1 MSTPAVSTLELRA
14 IDTVLGMG
22 GGYVL
27 DFTDR
32 TFAEF
37 FRDHGV
43 QIDDPR
49 YSVEGA
55 SKAKRL
61 RYFLRITPPPLAG
74 KVLAGLLEYRLTS
87 SGEIDP
93 GAWDTAAMVA
103 DRLGGVPPRVK
114 QRGAEPPAAMTEQEL
129 LARSLRAEA
138 VAGATRDPTM
148 AAIVLDRLQEAE
160 RCIGVDAYLA
170 AVILAGSV
178 LEALCLDFGAQ
189 HPERVNRAF
198 EAAYNKPPPKL
209 HEWQLRQWIE
219 VLGSTGDLS
228 PNIEKFGHGL
238 RDFRN
243 YVHPAQ
249 QRASGF
255 RPDKHTAN
263 ISLRVVVA
271 AIDDLA
277 AAYVRP
283 GSATPSARA

>member
-1 MSTPAVSTLELRA
+1 MGSPAVSTLELRA
-14 IDTVLGMG
+14 IDAVLEMG

-37 FRDHGV
+37 FRDYGV
-43 QIDDPR
+43 QIDDPQ
-49 YSVEGA
+49 YSAEGG

-61 RYFLRITPPPLAG
+61 RYFLRITPPPLSG
-74 KVLAGLLEYRLTS
+74 KVLAGLLEYRLAT
-87 SGEIDP
+87 GADVDP
-93 GAWDTAAMVA
+93 SVWATATRVA
-103 DRLGGVPPRVK
+103 ARLGGVPPQDER
-114 QRGAEPPAAMTEQEL
+114 PAPGPAPAMTEKEL
-129 LARSLRAEA
+129 LARSLRPEA
-138 VAGATRDPTM
+138 VAGATRDPSM

-160 RCIGVDAYLA
+160 RCLGVEAYLA

-209 HEWQLRQWIE
+209 PEWHLRQWID

-255 RPDKHTAN
+255 RLDKHTAE
-263 ISLRVVVA
+263 ISLRVVGA
-271 AIDDLA
+271 AIDDLG
-277 AAYVRP
+277 AAYARL
-283 GSATPSARA
+283 GTATP

>member
-1 MSTPAVSTLELRA
+1 MSTAAVTTLELRA
-14 IDTVLGMG
+14 IDTVLEMG

-43 QIDDPR
+43 QIDDPK
-49 YSVEGA
+49 YSAEGG

-61 RYFLRITPPPLAG
+61 RYFLRITPPPLSG
-74 KVLAGLLEYRLTS
+74 KVLAGLLDYRLA
-87 SGEIDP
+87 SGGEVDQ
-93 GAWDTAAMVA
+93 GAWATAAEVA
-103 DRLGGVPPRVK
+103 ARLGGIPPRLE
-114 QRGAEPPAAMTEQEL
+114 RPTPEPAPSMTEQEL
-129 LARSLRAEA
+129 LARSLRPEA
-138 VAGATRDPTM
+138 VADATRDPTM
-148 AAIVLDRLQEAE
+148 AAIALERLKEAE
-160 RCIGVDAYLA
+160 RCLGVEAYLA

-209 HEWQLRQWIE
+209 HEWHLRQWIDI
-219 VLGSTGDLS
+219 LGSTGDLS

-277 AAYVRP
+277 AAY
-283 GSATPSARA
+283 ARLGQASP

>member
-1 MSTPAVSTLELRA
+1 MTPAGVSTLELRA
-14 IDTVLGMG
+14 IDAVLEMG

-37 FRDHGV
+37 FRDCGI

-49 YSVEGA
+49 YNVEGG

-61 RYFLRITPPPLAG
+61 RYFLRTTPPPLSG
-74 KVLAGLLEYRLTS
+74 KVLAGLMEYRLAS
-87 SGEIDP
+87 SGEVDP
-93 GAWDTAAMVA
+93 GTWDTAAKVA
-103 DRLGGVPPRVK
+103 ARLGGVPPSVEHLRSS
-114 QRGAEPPAAMTEQEL
+114 GAAAMTEQEL
-129 LARSLRAEA
+129 LARSLRPEA
-138 VAGATRDPTM
+138 VAGATRDPAM

-160 RCIGVDAYLA
+160 RCLSVEAYLA

-198 EAAYNKPPPKL
+198 EAAYNKPPPRL
-209 HEWQLRQWIE
+209 PEWQLRQWID

-228 PNIEKFGHGL
+228 PNIEKFGHAL

-255 RPDKHTAN
+255 RPDTHTAN

-277 AAYVRP
+277 GAYVRLKR
-283 GSATPSARA
+283 ATP

>member
-1 MSTPAVSTLELRA
+1 MSPPVVSTLELRA
-14 IDTVLGMG
+14 IDTVLEMS

-32 TFAEF
+32 AFAEF
-37 FRDHGV
+37 FRDYGV
-43 QIDDPR
+43 QIDDAKYR
-49 YSVEGA
+49 VEGD

-61 RYFLRITPPPLAG
+61 RYFLRITRPPLAG
-74 KVLAGLLEYRLTS
+74 KVLAGLLEYRPAS
-87 SGEIDP
+87 SGEVDP
-93 GAWDTAAMVA
+93 GAWDTAAKVA
-103 DRLGGVPPRVK
+103 ARLGGVPPRVDRLH
-114 QRGAEPPAAMTEQEL
+114 RGPTAAMTEQEL
-129 LARSLRAEA
+129 LARSLRPEA

-148 AAIVLDRLQEAE
+148 AAMVLDRLQEAE
-160 RCIGVDAYLA
+160 RCLSVEAYLA

-209 HEWQLRQWIE
+209 PEWYLRQWID

-271 AIDDLA
+271 AIYDLA
-277 AAYVRP
+277 AAYARL
-283 GSATPSARA
+283 GRATP

>member
-1 MSTPAVSTLELRA
+1 MTTATVSTLEMRA

-27 DFTDR
+27 DFSDR

-37 FRDHGV
+37 FRDHRV

-49 YSVEGA
+49 YAVEGG

-61 RYFLRITPPPLAG
+61 RFFLRNAPPPLSG
-74 KVLAGLLEYRLTS
+74 NVLAGLMEYQLAS
-87 SGEIDP
+87 DGEVDAR
-93 GAWDTAAMVA
+93 AWDLAAKVA
-103 DRLGGVPPRVK
+103 VRLGGNPPRAK
-114 QRGAEPPAAMTEQEL
+114 GPPSEPTAPMSEQEL
-129 LARSLRAEA
+129 LARSLRPEA
-138 VAGATRDPTM
+138 VAGATRDQAI
-148 AAIVLDRLQEAE
+148 AAIVLDRLQEAD
-160 RCIGVDAYLA
+160 RCIGVEAYLA

-189 HPERVNRAF
+189 YPERVNRAF
-198 EAAYNKPPPKL
+198 EIAYNKPPPKL
-209 HEWQLRQWIE
+209 HEWQLRQWID

-255 RPDKHTAN
+255 RPDRHTAN

-277 AAYVRP
+277 AAYARL
-283 GSATPSARA
+283 GRATP

>member
-1 MSTPAVSTLELRA
+1 MVSTLDLRA
-14 IDTVLGMG
+14 IDTVLEMG
-22 GGYVL
+22 SGYVL

-37 FRDHGV
+37 FRDYGV
-43 QIDDPR
+43 RIDDPK
-49 YSVEGA
+49 YSVEGG

-61 RYFLRITPPPLAG
+61 RYFLRVTPPPLSG
-74 KVLAGLLEYRLTS
+74 KVLAGLMEYRLAS
-87 SGEIDP
+87 SGNVDP
-93 GAWDTAAMVA
+93 GAWDTVAKVAA
-103 DRLGGVPPRVK
+103 RLGGVPPR
-114 QRGAEPPAAMTEQEL
+114 AELPTPEPAPAMTEREL
-129 LARSLRAEA
+129 LARSLRPEA

-160 RCIGVDAYLA
+160 RCLGVEAYLA

-198 EAAYNKPPPKL
+198 EAAYSKPPPKL
-209 HEWQLRQWIE
+209 HEWHLRQWIDA
-219 VLGSTGDLS
+219 LGSMGDLS
-228 PNIEKFGHGL
+228 PNIEKFGHAL

-255 RPDKHTAN
+255 RLDKHTAE

-277 AAYVRP
+277 AAYARL
-283 GSATPSARA
+283 GGGTRSARP

>member
-37 FRDHGV
+37 FRDHGL

-49 YSVEGA
+49 YSVEGG

-61 RYFLRITPPPLAG
+61 RYFLRMTPPPLSG
-74 KVLAGLLEYRLTS
+74 KVLAGLLEYSLASRST
-87 SGEIDP
+87 GEVDP
-93 GAWDTAAMVA
+93 GAWDTAAKVA
-103 DRLGGVPPRVK
+103 LRLGGVPPRVE
-114 QRGAEPPAAMTEQEL
+114 QPRPAPSAVMTEQEL
-129 LARSLRAEA
+129 LARSLRPEA
-138 VAGATRDPTM
+138 VAAATRDPAM
-148 AAIVLDRLQEAE
+148 AAIVFDRLQEAE
-160 RCIGVDAYLA
+160 RCIGVEAYLA

-198 EAAYNKPPPKL
+198 EAAYNKPPPKM
-209 HEWQLRQWIE
+209 HEWHLRQWID
-219 VLGSTGDLS
+219 VLASTGDLS

-243 YVHPAQ
+243 CVHPAQ

-255 RPDKHTAN
+255 LPDKHTAN

-277 AAYVRP
+277 AAYVRL
-283 GSATPSARA
+283 GRATP

>member
-1 MSTPAVSTLELRA
+1 MNVPFVSTLELHA
-14 IDTVLGMG
+14 IDTILEMG

-43 QIDDPR
+43 QIDHAKYR
-49 YSVEGA
+49 VEGD

-61 RYFLRITPPPLAG
+61 RYFLRTTPPPLSG
-74 KVLAGLLEYRLTS
+74 KVLAGLLEYTLALRR
-87 SGEIDP
+87 EVDP
-93 GAWDTAAMVA
+93 AAWDAAANVA
-103 DRLGGVPPRVK
+103 ARLGGVPPRLEQQQPK
-114 QRGAEPPAAMTEQEL
+114 APPAMTEQEL

-138 VAGATRDPTM
+138 VAGAARDPTM
-148 AAIVLDRLQEAE
+148 AAIVLDRLREAE
-160 RCIGVDAYLA
+160 RCLGVDAYLA

-198 EAAYNKPPPKL
+198 EARYKKPPPRL
-209 HEWQLRQWIE
+209 PEWHLREWID

-255 RPDKHTAN
+255 CLDKHTAS

-271 AIDDLA
+271 AIDDLGT
-277 AAYVRP
+277 AY
-283 GSATPSARA
+283 ARLAQPTV

>member
-1 MSTPAVSTLELRA
+1 MGPPAVSTLELRA
-14 IDTVLGMG
+14 IDALLEMG

-49 YSVEGA
+49 YSAEGG

-61 RYFLRITPPPLAG
+61 RYFLRITPPPLSG

-87 SGEIDP
+87 GADVDP
-93 GAWDTAAMVA
+93 GAWATASKVA
-103 DRLGGVPPRVK
+103 ARLGGVPPQVERPAP
-114 QRGAEPPAAMTEQEL
+114 GAVPAMTEQEL
-129 LARSLRAEA
+129 LARSLRPAA
-138 VAGATRDPTM
+138 VVGATRDPTM
-148 AAIVLDRLQEAE
+148 AAIVLHRLQEAE
-160 RCIGVDAYLA
+160 RCLGVEAYLA
-170 AVILAGSV
+170 AVILAASV

-198 EAAYNKPPPKL
+198 EASYNKPPPKL
-209 HEWQLRQWIE
+209 PEWHLRQWIS

-255 RPDKHTAN
+255 RPDKHTAE

-271 AIDDLA
+271 AIDDLG
-277 AAYVRP
+277 AAYARL
-283 GSATPSARA
+283 GTATP

>member
-1 MSTPAVSTLELRA
+1 MSTAAVTTLELRA
-14 IDTVLGMG
+14 IDTVLEMG

-43 QIDDPR
+43 QIDDPK
-49 YSVEGA
+49 YSAEGG

-61 RYFLRITPPPLAG
+61 RYFLRITPPPLSG
-74 KVLAGLLEYRLTS
+74 KVLSGLLDYRLA
-87 SGEIDP
+87 SGGEVDQ
-93 GAWDTAAMVA
+93 GAWATAAEVA
-103 DRLGGVPPRVK
+103 ARLGGIPPRVE
-114 QRGAEPPAAMTEQEL
+114 RPTPEPAPSMTEQEL
-129 LARSLRAEA
+129 LARSLRPEA

-148 AAIVLDRLQEAE
+148 AAIALERLKEAE
-160 RCIGVDAYLA
+160 RCLGVEAYLA

-209 HEWQLRQWIE
+209 HEWHLRQWIDI
-219 VLGSTGDLS
+219 LGSTGDLS

-277 AAYVRP
+277 AAY
-283 GSATPSARA
+283 ARLGQASP

>member
-1 MSTPAVSTLELRA
+1 MGPPAVSTLELRA
-14 IDTVLGMG
+14 IDAVLEMG

-37 FRDHGV
+37 FRDYGV
-43 QIDDPR
+43 QIDDPH
-49 YSVEGA
+49 YSAEGG

-61 RYFLRITPPPLAG
+61 RYFLRITPPPLSG
-74 KVLAGLLEYRLTS
+74 KVLAGLLDYRLAS
-87 SGEIDP
+87 SAEVDP
-93 GAWDTAAMVA
+93 RAWASAAKVA
-103 DRLGGVPPRVK
+103 ARLGGVPPQVERPAP
-114 QRGAEPPAAMTEQEL
+114 GAVTAMTEQEL
-129 LARSLRAEA
+129 LARSLRPAA

-160 RCIGVDAYLA
+160 RCLGVEAYLA

-209 HEWQLRQWIE
+209 PEWHLRQWID

-228 PNIEKFGHGL
+228 PNIEKFGHAL

-255 RPDKHTAN
+255 RLDKHTAE

-271 AIDDLA
+271 AIDDLG
-277 AAYVRP
+277 AAYARLRT
-283 GSATPSARA
+283 ATP

>member
-87 SGEIDP
+87 SGEVDP

-114 QRGAEPPAAMTEQEL
+114 QQRPEPPAAMTEQEL

-148 AAIVLDRLQEAE
+148 AAIFLDRLREAE
-160 RCIGVDAYLA
+160 RCISVEAYLA

-198 EAAYNKPPPKL
+198 EAAYDKPPPKL
-209 HEWQLRQWIE
+209 PDWHLRQWID

-277 AAYVRP
+277 AAYARP
-283 GSATPSARA
+283 GKASL

>member
-1 MSTPAVSTLELRA
+1 MDPPAVSTLELRA
-14 IDTVLGMG
+14 IDAVLEMG

-43 QIDDPR
+43 LIDDSR
-49 YSVEGA
+49 YSAEGG

-61 RYFLRITPPPLAG
+61 RYFLRSTPPPLSG
-74 KVLAGLLEYRLTS
+74 KVLAGLLEYRLA
-87 SGEIDP
+87 SGGEVDQ
-93 GAWDTAAMVA
+93 GAWATAAKVA
-103 DRLGGVPPRVK
+103 ARLGGVPPRV
-114 QRGAEPPAAMTEQEL
+114 EHPAPKPVPAMTEQEL
-129 LARSLRAEA
+129 LARSLRPEA
-138 VAGATRDPTM
+138 VAGATRDPAM
-148 AAIVLDRLQEAE
+148 AAIVLDRLQQAE
-160 RCIGVDAYLA
+160 RCLGVEAYLA

-198 EAAYNKPPPKL
+198 EAAYKKPPPKL
-209 HEWQLRQWIE
+209 PDWHLRQWID

-255 RPDKHTAN
+255 QLDKHTAE

-277 AAYVRP
+277 AAYARLTRE
-283 GSATPSARA
+283 TPIPRA